1 MLRGPSAIGNAVLAP
16 FRSSSGA
23 VRWAVNDSTARST
36 LGRIVRVPA
45 LGGISFVFGFIDTAQ
60 WLATGLADTLTGG
73 YFEFAPDEA
82 AHLSVAPLQ
91 PFFVPGPRPERPPC
105 GARAGLSGQPVAASG
120 ATILRRRRPLQLTDS
135 CR

>member
-91 PFFVPGPRPERPPC
+91 PFFVPGPRPDRPPC
-105 GARAGLSGQPVAASG
+105 GARALVFPGNP
-120 ATILRRRRPLQLTDS
+120 
-135 CR
+135 